1 MDWVVGVGMVLGVL
15 AIALGTASIR
25 TGWTV
30 PWARRYV
37 ARPRL
42 FGLGAVLV
50 GTPGMVQGLFYFG
63 IVPGPSWEIR
73 FFSTN
78 ALLLCG
84 LALLGVGQ
92 MRWSRR
98 RS

>member
-1 MDWVVGVGMVLGVL
+1 MVLGVL

-25 TGWTV
+25 RGWTV
-30 PWARRYV
+30 PWARRHV

-50 GTPGMVQGLFYFG
+50 DSPGMVQGLFYFG
-63 IVPGPSWEIR
+63 IMPGPVLEIR
-73 FFSTN
+73 FFRTN

>member
-1 MDWVVGVGMVLGVL
+1 
-15 AIALGTASIR
+15 
-25 TGWTV
+25 
-30 PWARRYV
+30 
-37 ARPRL
+37 
-42 FGLGAVLV
+42 
-50 GTPGMVQGLFYFG
+50 MVQGLFYFG
-63 IVPGPSWEIR
+63 IVPGPSWDIR
-73 FFSTN
+73 FFNTN